1 MVPGAYA
8 EAMTLARDL
17 AQQLG
22 RRLQSDLV
30 QAAPGLTAGFVH
42 QAYDR
47 AVAGVGP
54 LEPATTVGRRAFVE
68 HDDEARAVSSLI
80 ESHVRLAGAQGFV
93 TNIGGLA
100 TMPLAVPANIG
111 GLAMVQCRLVAA
123 LAHLRGHDVTD
134 PRVRNA
140 VLTTLL
146 GEEKV
151 HELVRAMRLP
161 GPPMAVATAPVH
173 DPDLDA
179 VVANEV
185 AGELMTR
192 VAGKRLANAVGRRVP
207 VIGGVVGA
215 GADGYATWQV
225 GRYADRELLLRHH
238 P

>member
-1 MVPGAYA
+1 
-8 EAMTLARDL
+8 MTLARDL

-22 RRLQSDLV
+22 RRLQHDLGR
-30 QAAPGLTAGFVH
+30 AAPQLAAGFVH

-54 LEPATTVGRRAFVE
+54 LEPASVVGKRAFVE
-68 HDDEARAVSSLI
+68 HDDEAQAVSSLI

-93 TNIGGLA
+93 TNLGGLA
-100 TMPLAVPANIG
+100 TMPVAVPANIG
-111 GLAMVQCRLVAA
+111 GLAMIQCRMVAA
-123 LAHLRGHDVTD
+123 LAHLRGHDLAD

-151 HELVRAMRLP
+151 HELVREQRLP

-173 DPDLDA
+173 DPDLDRL
-179 VVANEV
+179 VANEV

-192 VAGKRLANAVGRRVP
+192 VAGKRLAYAVGRRVP
-207 VIGGVVGA
+207 VVGGVVGA
-215 GADGYATWQV
+215 GTDGYATWQV
-225 GRYADRELLLRHH
+225 GRFADRELLLRHH
-238 P
+238 A